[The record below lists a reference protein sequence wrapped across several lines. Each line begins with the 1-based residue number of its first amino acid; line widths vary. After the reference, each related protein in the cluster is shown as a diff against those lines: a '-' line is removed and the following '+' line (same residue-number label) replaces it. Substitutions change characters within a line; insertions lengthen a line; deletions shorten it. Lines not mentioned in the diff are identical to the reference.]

1 VVRTKAPFDSPSR
14 SLSADAPAPLRPL
27 GLSPR
32 RGLGGLPP
40 SVAGNL
46 PSQRGTDSPLHALY
60 YVGFSFTDGQW
71 RYCQWPFVY
80 SETDYRQRRAFL
92 PPNPRDL

>member
-1 VVRTKAPFDSPSR
+1 VVRTKAPLGSPSR

-27 GLSPR
+27 GLSSR
-32 RGLGGLPP
+32 RGLGVLPP
-40 SVAGNL
+40 SAAGDL
-46 PSQRGTDSPLHALY
+46 SPQRGTDSPLRALY

-80 SETDYRQRRAFL
+80 PETDYRQRRAFL

>member
-1 VVRTKAPFDSPSR
+1 MVRTKAPFDSPSR

-27 GLSPR
+27 GRSLR
-32 RGLGGLPP
+32 RGPGGLPP
-40 SVAGNL
+40 SAAGDF
-46 PSQRGTDSPLHALY
+46 PSRRGADSSLHALY